1 VIWSLRKYRNLTF
14 GAHIVVYSD
23 HNPLAYITEGM
34 TKSSKLMRWA
44 LALQEFDIEFKY
56 CPGRKNVV
64 ADCLS
69 RFFDGDG
76 D

>member
-1 VIWSLRKYRNLTF
+1 MIWSLRKYRNLTF

-44 LALQEFDIEFKY
+44 LALQEFDIEFEY